1 MSEREDTVYV
11 VDDDQD
17 FRESLAWLLESAGH
31 KAVCFASA
39 EIFLAE
45 LDTLSLDS
53 KALDP
58 EAAEPE
64 AAEQNAAEQ
73 NAAAC
78 LLLDVRMTGMSG
90 LALQQRLNERAL
102 QQLNER
108 ALPVIMMTGHGDIAM
123 AVQAMK
129 NQAVDFIEKP
139 FDDEVL
145 LALLDETLAKAKSQQ
160 RQQGQQLQLAR
171 RWQSLSKRERQV
183 AELVVSGKVNRE
195 TAAELGISIKT
206 VEIHRSRVMSKLQV
220 KNVAELVS
228 LAGSFKGTAE
238 KWR

>member
-1 MSEREDTVYV
+1 MSGREDTVYV

-17 FRESLAWLLESAGH
+17 FRESLAWLLEAAGH
-31 KAVCFASA
+31 RAVCFASA

-53 KALDP
+53 MVLDSKALDP
-58 EAAEPE
+58 ETT
-64 AAEQNAAEQ
+64 EQ

-102 QQLNER
+102 

-160 RQQGQQLQLAR
+160 RQQGKQLQLAR

-195 TAAELGISIKT
+195 AAAELGISIKT

-228 LAGSFKGTAE
+228 LAGSL
-238 KWR
+238 

>member
-17 FRESLAWLLESAGH
+17 FRESLAWLLEAAGH
-31 KAVCFASA
+31 RAICFASA

-45 LDTLSLDS
+45 LDSLSLDS

-58 EAAEPE
+58 ET
-64 AAEQNAAEQ
+64 AEQ

-160 RQQGQQLQLAR
+160 RQQGQQLQLLQ

-183 AELVVSGKVNRE
+183 ADLVVSGKVNRE

-228 LAGSFKGTAE
+228 LAGNL
-238 KWR
+238 

>member
-1 MSEREDTVYV
+1 MSGREDTVYV

-17 FRESLAWLLESAGH
+17 FRESLAWLLEAAGH
-31 KAVCFASA
+31 RAVCFASA

-53 KALDP
+53 MVLDSKALDP
-58 EAAEPE
+58 ETT
-64 AAEQNAAEQ
+64 EQ

-102 QQLNER
+102 

-160 RQQGQQLQLAR
+160 RQQGKQLQLAR

-195 TAAELGISIKT
+195 AAAELGISIKT

>member
-17 FRESLAWLLESAGH
+17 FRESLAWLLEAAGH
-31 KAVCFASA
+31 RSICFASA

-45 LDTLSLDS
+45 LDSLSLDS

-58 EAAEPE
+58 ET
-64 AAEQNAAEQ
+64 AEQ

-102 QQLNER
+102 

-145 LALLDETLAKAKSQQ
+145 LALLDDTLAKAKSQQ
-160 RQQGQQLQLAR
+160 RQQGQQLQLLQ

-183 AELVVSGKVNRE
+183 ADLVVSGKVNRE

-228 LAGSFKGTAE
+228 LAGNL
-238 KWR
+238 

>member
-1 MSEREDTVYV
+1 MSGREDTVYV

-17 FRESLAWLLESAGH
+17 FRESLAWLLEAAGH
-31 KAVCFASA
+31 RAVCFASA

-53 KALDP
+53 MVLDSKALDP
-58 EAAEPE
+58 ETT
-64 AAEQNAAEQ
+64 EQ

-102 QQLNER
+102 

-129 NQAVDFIEKP
+129 NQAVDFIKKP

-160 RQQGQQLQLAR
+160 RQQGKQLQLAR

-195 TAAELGISIKT
+195 AAAELGISIKT

-228 LAGSFKGTAE
+228 LAGSL
-238 KWR
+238 

>member
-17 FRESLAWLLESAGH
+17 FRESLAWLLEAAGH
-31 KAVCFASA
+31 RSICFASA

-45 LDTLSLDS
+45 LDSLSLDS

-58 EAAEPE
+58 ET
-64 AAEQNAAEQ
+64 AEQ

-160 RQQGQQLQLAR
+160 RQQGQQLQLLQ

-183 AELVVSGKVNRE
+183 ADLVVSGKVNRE

-228 LAGSFKGTAE
+228 LAGNL
-238 KWR
+238 

>member
-1 MSEREDTVYV
+1 MSGREDRVYV
-11 VDDDQD
+11 VDDDED
-17 FRESLAWLLESAGH
+17 FRESLAWLLEAAGH
-31 KAVCFASA
+31 RVTCFASA
-39 EIFLAE
+39 EAFLAE
-45 LDTLSLDS
+45 LDGLTLESKGLES
-53 KALDP
+53 KALESKPLDTVTQ
-58 EAAEPE
+58 
-64 AAEQNAAEQ
+64 EQGGV
-73 NAAAC
+73 AC

-90 LALQQRLNERAL
+90 LALQQ
-102 QQLNER
+102 QLNGREL

-145 LALLDETLAKAKSQQ
+145 LALLDETLTKARRQQ
-160 RQQGQQLQLAR
+160 QQQGQQLQLLQ

-195 TAAELGISIKT
+195 TAVELDISIKT

-228 LAGSFKGTAE
+228 MAGSL
-238 KWR
+238 